1 MTRLGCLA
9 DVTDD
14 LLEKPMTCS
23 ELVELVTDYL
33 DGALAPAERAAFED
47 HLAGCP
53 GCQAYLDQ
61 MRLTVAALGALP
73 REALSQEACAHLLA
87 ALEDGLR

>member
-1 MTRLGCLA
+1 M
-9 DVTDD
+9 
-14 LLEKPMTCS
+14 PMTCS

-33 DGALAPAERAAFED
+33 EGVLGPAERATFED

-61 MRLTVAALGALP
+61 TRLTVDALGTLP
-73 REALSQEACAHLLA
+73 RETVSDETCAHLLMA
-87 ALEDGLR
+87 FTGRNRP